1 MIKAVIFDCFG
12 VLIGDGLELL
22 CQELEKTDPEGRAF
36 ITDNVRLA
44 NRGIIHP
51 DESNRRI
58 VERLGISLEDY
69 RAQIIKGE
77 VRNEDA
83 ISLVRSLRPRYKT
96 ALLSNI
102 GKGSLVKRFSD
113 EELAGLFDVIV
124 PSAEVGMM
132 KPDPEIYTYTA
143 DKLGVQPQECVF
155 IDDRE
160 GFVEAARQVG
170 MQGIWFQNATQTK
183 QDLDVILT
191 S

>member
-113 EELAGLFDVIV
+113 EELDGLFDVIV

-132 KPDPEIYTYTA
+132 KPDPEIYAYTA
-143 DKLGVQPQECVF
+143 DKLEVQPHECVF

-160 GFVEAARQVG
+160 AFVEAARQVG

-183 QDLDVILT
+183 QDLDTILI